1 MLWAAAM
8 GALVCAS
15 PVLAATSARV
25 NWTGVVTYVVDGD
38 TVHVRPPGG
47 DKPET
52 IRIDGID
59 APEICQPGGTV
70 ARDELKRRVMGK
82 RVVVQGKVR
91 DDYGRLVARIF
102 FDEQDQGKWLVS
114 QGLAWSYRYR
124 NNKGPYVVQQGHA
137 EAQKLGVFAR
147 PYTAP
152 PVYPA
157 EFRKEHGS
165 CYARYS
171 FTAGDSLTTVR
182 KTKIHIRSV

>member
-1 MLWAAAM
+1 MISTFGLRRLFAATM

-15 PVLAATSARV
+15 PVLAATSSRV

-47 DKPET
+47 GKPEK

-59 APEICQPGGTV
+59 APEICQPGGPV
-70 ARDELKRRVMGK
+70 ARDALKRRVLGK
-82 RVVVQGKVR
+82 RVVVQVKVR

-102 FDEQDQGKWLVS
+102 FDRQDQGEWLVS
-114 QGLAWSYRYR
+114 QGLAWSYRYH
-124 NNKGPYVVQQGHA
+124 NNRGPYVVQQGHA
-137 EAQKLGVFAR
+137 QAEKLGVFAR
-147 PYTAP
+147 PYAAA

-157 EFRKEHGS
+157 EFRKKHGS

-171 FTAGDSLTTVR
+171 QSENC
-182 KTKIHIRSV
+182 